1 MSKDNSGVPLNSLKE
16 SWPKRTWIAIRA
28 NLLWMAAFGAW
39 CLFVAGIYLFGGAWS
54 RTGVFGDSFGVFNAL
69 VAALAA
75 AAAYKAFRSQ
85 QQQVD
90 EQKREFLLQRKEQHL
105 FTLMQEWRTA
115 IRDVTY
121 RRVNPLGN
129 GSEDDPEAT
138 NLSGQHALCQIEN
151 DLLGAIDQSSSDR
164 AMTVTTIGFFVGRR
178 RMLLHQSHLGCTKP
192 LPPPTDQIIPPKGY
206 AETRIPAFDG
216 KNLTRL
222 LELDSIRD
230 GFREFYEKRIGA
242 ILGHV
247 FRLQVAILAY
257 IDTSFDAFRDDDR
270 ELQSQ
275 LVRLYKS
282 QLSDPE
288 MHLLLY
294 YGLSHFADGTD
305 LKFLLTKYRVF
316 DTLLH
321 KGPEYIWHRIPEIH
335 YYEQESSNQES
346 TQHAQTASGGVSR
359 V

>member
-1 MSKDNSGVPLNSLKE
+1 MKHFNSPDSLTTRNE
-16 SWPKRTWIAIRA
+16 NWLQHAWQSIRRHWLWIAAILVWLA
-28 NLLWMAAFGAW
+28 
-39 CLFVAGIYLFGGAWS
+39 FVAGFYFLGGAWS

-69 VAALAA
+69 VSALAA
-75 AAAYKAFRSQ
+75 TAAFKAFKSQ

-105 FTLMQEWRTA
+105 FTLMQEWRAA
-115 IRDVTY
+115 IREVTY
-121 RRVNPLGN
+121 RPVNPLGS
-129 GSEDDPEAT
+129 GSGDDPKAAT
-138 NLSGQHALCQIEN
+138 LSGQHALCQIEN

-164 AMTVTTIGFFVGRR
+164 AMTVATIGFFVGRR

-192 LPPPTDQIIPPKGY
+192 LPAPTDQIIPPKGH

-216 KNLTRL
+216 KTLSLR
-222 LELDSIRD
+222 LELCSIRD

-247 FRLQVAILAY
+247 FRLQSTILAY
-257 IDTSFDAFRDDDR
+257 IDTSFDAARDDDK
-270 ELQSQ
+270 ELQTQ
-275 LVRLYKS
+275 LVRLYNA

-305 LKFLLTKYRVF
+305 LKHLLTKYRVF
-316 DTLLH
+316 DALLD
-321 KGPEYIWHRIPEIH
+321 KGPEYIWHRIPEIS
-335 YYEQESSNQES
+335 YFEQEPANNDSNQRS
-346 TQHAQTASGGVSR
+346 
-359 V
+359 